1 VRTRIEKA
9 FNEGKHETPGTER
22 RMSTTF
28 GARVIDFYRAL
39 KPPRLAGLDVEV
51 LYPFRDPV
59 VRQSIDA
66 FYSKFFSDSRSRVYL
81 IGINPGRFGGGT
93 TGIPFT
99 DPVSLESQC
108 DIANPLLKRR
118 ELSAIFIEALIERFG
133 GPARF
138 YQRFFI
144 TAASPIGF
152 TRDGKNYNY
161 YDDPKLLAAV
171 KPYIVRMLRT
181 QLAFGARRDVALVL
195 GTGKNYDFL
204 TRLNA
209 EHSFF
214 ERLEVVEH
222 PRFIMQYRRPHM
234 ERFVDKYEA
243 ILRPLNRAKPRG

>member
-1 VRTRIEKA
+1 
-9 FNEGKHETPGTER
+9 
-22 RMSTTF
+22 MSSSF
-28 GARVIDFYRAL
+28 GARVIAFYKTL
-39 KPPRLAGLDVEV
+39 KPPRLAGLHVEA
-51 LYPFRDPV
+51 LYPFCDPV
-59 VRQSIDA
+59 VRQCIDA
-66 FYSKFFSDSRSRVYL
+66 FYSKFFNDSGPRVYL

-99 DPVSLESQC
+99 DPVSLERQC
-108 DIANPLLKRR
+108 GVANPLLKRR

-171 KPYIVRMLRT
+171 KPYIVRMLRA
-181 QLAFGARRDVALVL
+181 QLDFGACRDVALVL
-195 GTGKNYDFL
+195 GTGKNYDVL

-209 EHSFF
+209 EYSFF
-214 ERLEVVEH
+214 KKLEVVEH

-243 ILRPLNRAKPRG
+243 ILRPLTRARPRG